1 MNMTETFLP
10 MALFALVTS
19 ATPGPVNV
27 ISAMSGARFGPIS
40 SLPYVF
46 GATTSFVAILLLV
59 GLGLNS
65 VVAQVERFSTAL
77 TIGGSAYMLYLAWRI
92 IIDKGDL
99 DIDDMPSSRPSFR
112 AGLLTQAINP
122 KAWIVSFSAITIY
135 VSPHF
140 DRMQRLLVFSALF
153 FLVCALSLSAWSV
166 IGGRLARVIGN
177 IAFFNRTMASLLAI
191 SIIAM
196 LAEEFFPLF

>member
-65 VVAQVERFSTAL
+65 VVAQVERFSTRSEEHTSEL
-77 TIGGSAYMLYLAWRI
+77 QSPMYL
-92 IIDKGDL
+92 
-99 DIDDMPSSRPSFR
+99 
-112 AGLLTQAINP
+112 
-122 KAWIVSFSAITIY
+122 VC
-135 VSPHF
+135 
-140 DRMQRLLVFSALF
+140 RLLLEKKKKNPTKTKKKKTKIDAY
-153 FLVCALSLSAWSV
+153 
-166 IGGRLARVIGN
+166 
-177 IAFFNRTMASLLAI
+177 THT
-191 SIIAM
+191 
-196 LAEEFFPLF
+196 PLP